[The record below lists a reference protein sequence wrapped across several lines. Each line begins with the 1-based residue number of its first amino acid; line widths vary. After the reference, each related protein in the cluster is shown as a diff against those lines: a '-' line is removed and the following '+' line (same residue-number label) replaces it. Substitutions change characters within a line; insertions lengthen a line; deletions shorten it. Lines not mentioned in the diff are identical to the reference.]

1 MSTPE
6 QVPFATPRVSHTTD
20 VSTLAGHTVARLVEL
35 AHLNLD
41 ISRSTFAGAALHW
54 EAVWQAQTPEQFV
67 TRQAEMLP
75 WLAVQIAGYTRAWMD
90 VASKANTG
98 WGNLIRDHSGG
109 PAQPVRAAFSGMAVC
124 AKGIDAMMRTV
135 NPLHILAGVDDATA
149 NGDQFATQGKG
160 IARAAIGQ
168 AADLAPG
175 RATRRRT
182 PSARRQ
188 SSR

>member
-6 QVPFATPRVSHTTD
+6 KMPFARPHAFYTTD
-20 VSTLAGHTVARLVEL
+20 WSTVTGQSLARLVEL
-35 AHLNLD
+35 AQLNLD
-41 ISRSTFAGAALHW
+41 TSRTTFAGAALHW
-54 EAVWQAQTPEQFV
+54 EAVCQAQTPEQFV

-75 WLAVQIAGYTRAWMD
+75 WLAVQIAGYTRAWID
-90 VASKANTG
+90 VASKATSG
-98 WGNLIRDHSGG
+98 WRGFISDHSSG
-109 PAQPVRAAFSGMAVC
+109 PAQPVRAAFSGMADC
-124 AKGIDAMMRTV
+124 AKGVDAMMRTV

-149 NGDQFATQGKG
+149 NADQFTTQGKG

-168 AADLAPG
+168 AADVAPG

-182 PSARRQ
+182 PLARRQ